1 MRLYR
6 LLHLR
11 LLVFAVFAGLIGT
24 GIMSQ
29 ERTWKSV
36 ILAEFFTSQGCNTCP
51 PADEFLLDLDKESSV
66 LPIAYHVD
74 YWDHLGWVDT
84 FGDRRYSNRQRDYAR
99 GKNSTRYYT
108 PQVIIDG
115 SYHLVGSHRDKVRM
129 ILNSLGHQPSA
140 TPVINLN
147 EDFLTIQW
155 KNRPAE
161 FDRVYFVLFDPRV
174 HNVQINAGENRGTVI
189 PYGNVVTELI
199 ELPVSRTRQNRKLQW
214 SNKEFADLR
223 CPQNHNIVL
232 IFQQT
237 NGKYPTMVTDSFYSS
252 C

>member
-1 MRLYR
+1 MRLLR
-6 LLHLR
+6 LFHLR
-11 LLVFAVFAGLIGT
+11 LLIFSAFAGLIGT
-24 GIMSQ
+24 GVMSQ
-29 ERTWKSV
+29 ERAWKSV

-51 PADEFLLDLDKESSV
+51 PADDFLLDLDKEKAV

-84 FGDRRYSNRQRDYAR
+84 FGDREYSNRQRDYAR

-115 SYHLVGSHRDKVRM
+115 SYHLVGSHRNKVWT
-129 ILNSLGHQPSA
+129 ILNKLGHQPSA
-140 TPVINLN
+140 TPEINLN
-147 EDFLTIQW
+147 QDILTIRW
-155 KNRPAE
+155 NARPAE
-161 FDRVYFVLFDPRV
+161 FDRVYYVLFDPKV

-189 PYGNVVTELI
+189 PYGNVVTEMF
-199 ELPVSRTRQNRKLQW
+199 ELPVPRTRQNRELRW
-214 SNKEFADLR
+214 SNKELAELKCPKDL
-223 CPQNHNIVL
+223 NVAL

-237 NGKYPTMVTDSFYSS
+237 NGKYPTMVTDTFYTS